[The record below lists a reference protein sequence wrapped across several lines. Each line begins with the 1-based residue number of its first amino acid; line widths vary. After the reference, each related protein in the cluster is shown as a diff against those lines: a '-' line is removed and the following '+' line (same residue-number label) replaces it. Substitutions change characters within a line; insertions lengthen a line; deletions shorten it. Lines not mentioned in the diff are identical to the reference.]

1 VAQFLSPHKIT
12 MKFAYTILYVPDV
25 SRSLDFYGSAFGLK
39 RRSLHESGMYG
50 ELETGSITLSFAA
63 EPLAQSNIPGG
74 FQPASLTRQPAAS
87 EVAFATADVPAAYE
101 RALAAGALAVAAP
114 MSKPWGQVV
123 AYVRDLDGHLVE
135 LCTPMA

>member
-1 VAQFLSPHKIT
+1 

-25 SRSLDFYGSAFGLK
+25 SRSLAFYESAFGLK

-50 ELETGSITLSFAA
+50 ELETGSVTLSFAA

-87 EVAFATADVPAAYE
+87 EIAFATANVPSAYE

-114 MSKPWGQVV
+114 LAKPWGQLV
-123 AYVRDLDGHLVE
+123 AYVRDIDGHLVE